1 MAKLS
6 LQNAFASEAADS
18 FSGINRCDL
27 AGKLSEA
34 YDMTNLRIL
43 CDGSLARREG
53 YACLAQ
59 MPAPVTA
66 VAATPTQPELLYVI
80 TGGTLYSVSLIDG
93 SFSTIQDVGSYNDPA
108 CFITMPDKLFLVCG
122 EIYEITPTGIKG
134 VSGYVPLIGRN
145 WKSYGGEPYEP
156 LNLMSQRAHIHY
168 VMEDRTSIL
177 YTGQNLLSVDAVYA
191 NGARVNDAVPLDGTY
206 VQLPYALEKQTE
218 VDVYFTVNRS
228 DLEGRAEL
236 MSCTQGY
243 SCGKGDRAISVLFGG
258 KSINRMFC
266 IKQASAEQQAAYAA
280 VYPEAD
286 RMYCPMGQMPLT
298 DMPGGIRA
306 VCGEP
311 DCLLVVGAYDS
322 RRIYPDGEL
331 SIPGVGGCKA
341 QGSVAYFNGTAYIA
355 SIDGIRRLP
364 LRSGR
369 GELISHPLGD
379 LISPDASADAVLYYN
394 PAADELIVSDPE
406 DSAGTAFIFNAA
418 RECWYKFE
426 GIGAQGFFRHPT
438 DTSVCFWVDDGMFRF
453 SPELTCDRALDGN
466 SYPIPIL
473 YRSCWSALGKSDD
486 VKRVRRMRAVISG
499 GGRVRAQLS
508 DPLGVICSQEL
519 EVAEG
524 EQLSM
529 FDNAVRSGRAIHL
542 RLTLSSQDTAPTRIH
557 GFALSAI
564 K

>member
-6 LQNAFASEAADS
+6 LQNVFASESADS

-59 MPAPVTA
+59 MPDPVTA
-66 VAATPTQPELLYVI
+66 VAASPTQPELLYAVS
-80 TGGTLYSVSLIDG
+80 GGTLYSISLIDG
-93 SFSTIQDVGSYNDPA
+93 SLSTLQPVGSYNDPA
-108 CFITMPDKLFLVCG
+108 CFFTMPDKLFLVCG
-122 EIYEITPTGIKG
+122 EIYEITSAGVKG
-134 VSGYVPLIGRN
+134 VNGYVPLIGRG
-145 WKSYGGEPYEP
+145 WGIHGGKPYEP

-168 VMEDRTSIL
+168 VIDEPTTML
-177 YTGQNLLSVDAVYA
+177 YTGLNLLSVDAVYA
-191 NGARVNDAVPLDGTY
+191 NGALVNDSVAGDSTY
-206 VQLPYALEKQTE
+206 VQLPYTLENQTE
-218 VDVYFTVNRS
+218 VDVYVTVNS
-228 DLEGRAEL
+228 SELADRAEL

-243 SCGKGDRAISVLFGG
+243 SCGKGDRAIAALFGG
-258 KSINRMFC
+258 KNANRMFC
-266 IKQASAEQQAAYAA
+266 IKQANDAQQAASPS
-280 VYPEAD
+280 VYSEAGKI
-286 RMYCPMGQMPLT
+286 YCPMGQMPLT

-311 DCLLVVGAYDS
+311 DCLLVIGAYNS

-331 SIPGVGGCKA
+331 SIPGAGGCKA
-341 QGSVAYFNGTAYIA
+341 QSSVAYFNGTAYIS
-355 SIDGIRRLP
+355 SIDGVRRLP
-364 LRSGR
+364 LRSGPS
-369 GELISHPLGD
+369 ELISNPLGD
-379 LISPDASADAVLYYN
+379 LLSPDASADAVLYYN
-394 PAADELIVSDPE
+394 PVANELIVSDPE

-438 DTSVCFWVDDGMFRF
+438 DAAVYFWVDDGIFKF
-453 SPELTCDRALDGN
+453 ASELTCDCALDGN

-486 VKRVRRMRAVISG
+486 VKRVRRMRAVMSG
-499 GGRVRAQLS
+499 GGCVRAQLS
-508 DPLGVICSQEL
+508 DPLSVICSQDL
-519 EVAEG
+519 EVEAG

-529 FDNAVRSGRAIHL
+529 FDRAVRSGRAIHL

>member
-6 LQNAFASEAADS
+6 LQNAFASESADS
-18 FSGINRCDL
+18 FSGIDRCDP

-66 VAATPTQPELLYVI
+66 VAASPTQPELLYVA

-108 CFITMPDKLFLVCG
+108 CFFTMPDKLFLVCG
-122 EIYEITPTGIKG
+122 EIYEITSTGIRG

-145 WKSYGGEPYEP
+145 WGSRGGEPHES

-168 VMEDRTSIL
+168 VMDDRTSIL

-191 NGARVNDAVPLDGTY
+191 NGARVNDVVPLDGTY

-218 VDVYFTVNRS
+218 VDVYVTVNRS
-228 DLEGRAEL
+228 ALADRAEL

-243 SCGKGDRAISVLFGG
+243 SCGKGDRAIAALFGG
-258 KSINRMFC
+258 KNANRLFC
-266 IKQASAEQQAAYAA
+266 IKQASQEQYAAYAA
-280 VYPEAD
+280 VYPD
-286 RMYCPMGQMPLT
+286 SDKIYCPMGQAPLT
-298 DMPGGIRA
+298 DMPDGIRA

-311 DCLLVVGAYDS
+311 DCLLAIGAYDS

-355 SIDGIRRLP
+355 SVDGVRRLP
-364 LRSGR
+364 LRSGI

-379 LISPDASADAVLYYN
+379 LLTPEASADAVLYYD
-394 PAADELIVSDPE
+394 PATDELIVSDPE
-406 DSAGTAFIFNAA
+406 DSAGTAFIFNTA
-418 RECWYKFE
+418 RECWYKFD

-438 DTSVCFWVDDGMFRF
+438 DTSVCFWVDGGMFKF
-453 SPELTCDRALDGN
+453 STELTCDYALDGN
-466 SYPIPIL
+466 PYSIPIL
-473 YRSCWSALGKSDD
+473 YRSRWSALGKPED
-486 VKRVRRMRAVISG
+486 VKRVRRMRVVLSG
-499 GGRVRAQLS
+499 GGCVRAQLS
-508 DPLGVICSQEL
+508 DPVGIICSQEL
-519 EVAEG
+519 EADTG

-529 FDNAVRSGRAIHL
+529 FDRSVRSGRAIHL